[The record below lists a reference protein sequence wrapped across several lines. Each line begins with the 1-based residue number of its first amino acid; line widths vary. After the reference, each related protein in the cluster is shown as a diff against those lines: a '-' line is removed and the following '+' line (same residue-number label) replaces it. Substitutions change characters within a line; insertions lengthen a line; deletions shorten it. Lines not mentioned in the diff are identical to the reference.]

1 MVKGTILSSKDV
13 AASVIVQD
21 YTSETPDAT
30 VTLSLAVAYSL
41 KPTLN
46 CSTLPTFIA
55 GVASPAVVPKLR

>member
-1 MVKGTILSSKDV
+1 MVKGTILSSKDDAV
-13 AASVIVQD
+13 SVIVQD

-30 VTLSLAVAYSL
+30 VTLSLAVAYYL

-46 CSTLPTFIA
+46 CSTLPTFIE